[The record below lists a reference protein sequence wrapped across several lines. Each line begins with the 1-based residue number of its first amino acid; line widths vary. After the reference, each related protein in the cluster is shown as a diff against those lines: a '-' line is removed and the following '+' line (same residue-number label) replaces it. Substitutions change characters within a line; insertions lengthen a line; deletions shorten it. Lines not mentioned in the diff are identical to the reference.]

1 MKSNGFG
8 RFEQR
13 IVVHV
18 DQQYVSL
25 IESQNGGRN
34 TGQYDAQHTFV
45 WSRLSTRKGDDEG
58 IVSHLSV
65 LLKDLPEDAW
75 HIDWKRSYY

>member
-13 IVVHV
+13 IIVHI
-18 DQQYVSL
+18 DQQYASL
-25 IESQNGGRN
+25 IESQNGGVSRWKFD
-34 TGQYDAQHTFV
+34 GRRTFV

-58 IVSHLSV
+58 IVSHLST
-65 LLKDLPEDAW
+65 LLKDLPESAW
-75 HIDWKRSYY
+75 NIDWKRSQY